1 MASRFQAASL
11 VASPAYPNAVA
22 WSDEN
27 LVAVASGHLV
37 TILVNFQ
44 LQESIK
50 KSPHCYSIMTELM
63 NLFFIVQNPATP
75 FGPRGLITIPP
86 SKPFPIGVVERKD
99 LLSGSLFPICLSRD
113 VRPCVRSISWSPIG
127 LAPNGGCLLAVCTSD
142 GRVKIYRFP
151 FREFSP
157 EWVEVVDISE
167 SLYTYLA
174 NNSSWEI
181 DVPSSELSDGQE
193 VQPGTES
200 ACNEDL
206 PVSVLRKEPK
216 RRRNALAIINVDS
229 EKSIEQSLC
238 SGNSEDTSPSSSLH
252 TEKLASA
259 STVLTHAKDNQLQ
272 IVPASNSKAKASRK
286 VSGKCSSP
294 VITAD
299 EYASRSAM
307 LSSTFVAWSPILE
320 VTSASEPLPSNNS
333 MNCCS
338 ILAVG
343 GKTGKISF
351 WRINGPE
358 CYSIMHSGEPC
369 AGLLIGFLQAHNSWI
384 TAISWTLL
392 VSDPS
397 NPQLLLATGSSDGS
411 VKIWQ
416 DYSLELLKSSEV
428 SHALFYILK
437 EVSTVD
443 SIPVSVISLAVP
455 KHSPHKV
462 LLAVGKG
469 SGSLEVLLCDIS
481 TRELDKAGSYDAHDH
496 IVTGLAWA
504 FDGSCLYSCSQD
516 NTLHSWIICGNSL
529 CKVPT
534 PSNTPGVK
542 NSTDVPYAFDSCFGL
557 AVSPGN
563 IVVAVARSFDADL
576 LNPMYQAR
584 AQKAAVEFF
593 WIGGQAL
600 DNLSNR
606 SPDFDVEAF
615 PDEELVYWDY
625 NILWSLNFYEH
636 LDRPVVMWDIVAA
649 LLAFKQS
656 SPEYVEHILVRWV
669 TSFVGSELGLSPAK
683 ILPNASRFLSNLSS
697 RQLHLLNIVSRCVVL
712 GQVKAERLD
721 CKNQS
726 LERLWDFEEELT
738 LWVELLDRSEKEL
751 QQRLVGFSFS
761 AGINLV
767 SHSSS
772 FVCKP
777 RYWQPVG
784 LAQME
789 QWVAINHDQVKD
801 DLKLLGAEL
810 RKLNERYFLGP
821 RQFLNC
827 SRRFVTT
834 LWGTAPTVRNPP
846 IHVRLH
852 TISAYI
858 VEEQC
863 TYCSASVPFESAEAA
878 VCQGVECDGVVQNHK
893 LTRCAVS
900 MQVCPTV
907 PSWYCVCCN
916 RWASKLAPHTLFS
929 MARYPADFKLYFKTS
944 TVEIFSKPLCP
955 FCGVLLQRSQPEFLL
970 SASPV

>member
-27 LVAVASGHLV
+27 LVAVASGHLEPCNAFRASRPDYNSAQQ
-37 TILVNFQ
+37 TF
-44 LQESIK
+44 SHRSSRK
-50 KSPHCYSIMTELM
+50 K
-63 NLFFIVQNPATP
+63 
-75 FGPRGLITIPP
+75 
-86 SKPFPIGVVERKD
+86 
-99 LLSGSLFPICLSRD
+99 RD
-113 VRPCVRSISWSPIG
+113 V
-127 LAPNGGCLLAVCTSD
+127 
-142 GRVKIYRFP
+142 
-151 FREFSP
+151 
-157 EWVEVVDISE
+157 
-167 SLYTYLA
+167 YT
-174 NNSSWEI
+174 
-181 DVPSSELSDGQE
+181 
-193 VQPGTES
+193 
-200 ACNEDL
+200 
-206 PVSVLRKEPK
+206 
-216 RRRNALAIINVDS
+216 
-229 EKSIEQSLC
+229 EKSTEQSLC
-238 SGNSEDTSPSSSLH
+238 SGNSEDTSPSSSLR
-252 TEKLASA
+252 TEKLLSA
-259 STVLTHAKDNQLQ
+259 STVLTRAKDNQLQ
-272 IVPASNSKAKASRK
+272 IVPVSNSKAKASRK

-307 LSSTFVAWSPILE
+307 LSSTIVAWSPILE

-333 MNCCS
+333 MNFS
-338 ILAVG
+338 QYL
-343 GKTGKISF
+343 
-351 WRINGPE
+351 
-358 CYSIMHSGEPC
+358 H
-369 AGLLIGFLQAHNSWI
+369 WI

-397 NPQLLLATGSSDGS
+397 NPELLLATGSSDGRAPYGAAYS
-411 VKIWQ
+411 DSLVARGLDNTRAMRIGSSQFTLSVPLLGLGEGVKIWQ
-416 DYSLELLKSSEV
+416 DYSLELLKSSEI
-428 SHALFYILK
+428 SHASFSLLK

-443 SIPVSVISLAVP
+443 SVPVSVISLVVP

-504 FDGSCLYSCSQD
+504 FEGSCLYSCSQ
-516 NTLHSWIICGNSL
+516 
-529 CKVPT
+529 
-534 PSNTPGVK
+534 
-542 NSTDVPYAFDSCFGL
+542 VPYAFDSCFGL

-563 IVVAVARSFDADL
+563 MVVAVARSFDADL

-584 AQKAAVEFF
+584 TQKAAVEFF

-615 PDEELVYWDY
+615 PVEELVCWDY
-625 NILWSLNFYEH
+625 NILWSLNFYQH

-656 SPEYVEHILVRWV
+656 APEYVEHIIVRWV
-669 TSFVGSELGLSPAK
+669 RSFVGSELGLSPAK

-712 GQVKAERLD
+712 GEVKAERLD

-726 LERLWDFEEELT
+726 LKRLCDFEEEEMT

-761 AGINLV
+761 AGSNLG

-789 QWVAINHDQVKD
+789 QWVAINHDQEKD

-810 RKLNERYFLGP
+810 RKLNK
-821 RQFLNC
+821 
-827 SRRFVTT
+827 S
-834 LWGTAPTVRNPP
+834 W
-846 IHVRLH
+846 LH
-852 TISAYI
+852 MISVYI
-858 VEEQC
+858 VEEQS
-863 TYCSASVPFESAEAA
+863 TYCSAPVPFESAKAA

-893 LTRCAVS
+893 LSRCAVS
-900 MQVCPTV
+900 MQVCPNV

-929 MARYPADFKLYFKTS
+929 MARYPADFNLYFKTS
-944 TVEIFSKPLCP
+944 TVEILSKPLCP
-955 FCGVLLQRSQPEFLL
+955 FCGVLLQRLQPEFLL

>member
-37 TILVNFQ
+37 TIL
-44 LQESIK
+44 
-50 KSPHCYSIMTELM
+50 
-63 NLFFIVQNPATP
+63 NPATP

-86 SKPFPIGVVERKD
+86 SKPFPIGV
-99 LLSGSLFPICLSRD
+99 
-113 VRPCVRSISWSPIG
+113 
-127 LAPNGGCLLAVCTSD
+127 
-142 GRVKIYRFP
+142 
-151 FREFSP
+151 
-157 EWVEVVDISE
+157 
-167 SLYTYLA
+167 
-174 NNSSWEI
+174 
-181 DVPSSELSDGQE
+181 GQE
-193 VQPGTES
+193 VQLGRES
-200 ACNEDL
+200 ACYEDL

-229 EKSIEQSLC
+229 EKSTEQSLC

-252 TEKLASA
+252 TEKLVSA
-259 STVLTHAKDNQLQ
+259 STVLTHAIDNQLQ
-272 IVPASNSKAKASRK
+272 IVPVSNSKAKASRK

-307 LSSTFVAWSPILE
+307 LSSTVVAWSPILE

-333 MNCCS
+333 MNCSS

-351 WRINGPE
+351 WRINGPK

-369 AGLLIGFLQAHNSWI
+369 AGLLLGFLQAHNSWI

-397 NPQLLLATGSSDGS
+397 NPQFLLATGSSDGS

-416 DYSLELLKSSEV
+416 DYSLELLNSSEV
-428 SHALFYILK
+428 SHASFYILK

-443 SIPVSVISLAVP
+443 SVPVSVISLVVP
-455 KHSPHKV
+455 KHSPHQV

-516 NTLHSWIICGNSL
+516 NTLHSWIVRGNSL

-563 IVVAVARSFDADL
+563 MVVAVARSFDADL

-600 DNLSNR
+600 DNFSNR

-656 SPEYVEHILVRWV
+656 APEYVEHILVRWV
-669 TSFVGSELGLSPAK
+669 RSFVGSELGLSPAK
-683 ILPNASRFLSNLSS
+683 ILPNASRFISNLSS

-751 QQRLVGFSFS
+751 QQRVVGFSFS

-777 RYWQPVG
+777 RHWQPVG

-789 QWVAINHDQVKD
+789 QWVAVNHDQVKD

-810 RKLNERYFLGP
+810 RKLNKR
-821 RQFLNC
+821 
-827 SRRFVTT
+827 
-834 LWGTAPTVRNPP
+834 
-846 IHVRLH
+846 IH

-893 LTRCAVS
+893 LTRCAV
-900 MQVCPTV
+900 CPTV

-929 MARYPADFKLYFKTS
+929 MARYPADFNLYFKTS

-955 FCGVLLQRSQPEFLL
+955 FCGVLLQRLQPEFLL
-970 SASPV
+970 SASP